1 MSLTDEPLDS
11 PPRFLAAAATSASA
25 SASRGGLSAP
35 PGGWGAT
42 VAADAAPSYDEV
54 VASGSNMAS
63 GTSPPQARAVR
74 DTRKRRRVYG

>member
-11 PPRFLAAAATSASA
+11 PPRFQAAAATSTAA

-35 PGGWGAT
+35 PGGWGT
-42 VAADAAPSYDEV
+42 SVAADAAPSYDEV
-54 VASGSNMAS
+54 VASGSNS

-74 DTRKRRRVYG
+74 DTRKCRRVHG